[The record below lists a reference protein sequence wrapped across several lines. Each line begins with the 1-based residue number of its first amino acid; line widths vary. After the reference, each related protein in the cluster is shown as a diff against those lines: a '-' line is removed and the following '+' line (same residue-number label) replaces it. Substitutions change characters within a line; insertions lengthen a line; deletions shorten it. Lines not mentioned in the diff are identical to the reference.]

1 MDEPNENDIMTPYEK
16 AIDGDTMAIEQLIK
30 HLDGIADNGNTM
42 FFDEF
47 KQKLKNEN
55 F

>member
-1 MDEPNENDIMTPYEK
+1 MT
-16 AIDGDTMAIEQLIK
+16 IEQLTK
-30 HLDGIADNGNTM
+30 HLDGIADNDGTM
-42 FFDEF
+42 FCDEF

>member
-1 MDEPNENDIMTPYEK
+1 MDKPNELDTMTPHEK

-30 HLDGIADNGNTM
+30 HLDGIADNDGTM
-42 FFDEF
+42 FCDEF